1 MLSRHI
7 IPYRSTSNNAT
18 ENVKQS
24 AKYYATAAEKV
35 RMKKKAQRLQQSR
48 FEDQEILPIAANF
61 GTCGFVH
68 LYSMAP
74 QPLLNRK

>member
-1 MLSRHI
+1 MYLDTLKIVSSVLSRHI

-35 RMKKKAQRLQQSR
+35 RMKKK
-48 FEDQEILPIAANF
+48 
-61 GTCGFVH
+61 
-68 LYSMAP
+68 
-74 QPLLNRK
+74 RKGCNKVDLKIRKFFL